1 LAQETVPVTAESGP
15 EEDQV
20 RGEEDPL
27 VRLTVLESRVLRCL
41 AYLEW
46 VEYPNLITV
55 EHVRRY
61 LDGTYDGVKV

>member
-1 LAQETVPVTAESGP
+1 
-15 EEDQV
+15 
-20 RGEEDPL
+20 
-27 VRLTVLESRVLRCL
+27 VLESRVLRCL